1 MREQRLQRN
10 LKIVIA
16 VLGLMIF
23 AGLAA
28 VAFKIIST
36 AMRPA
41 GSGASSRMVAVPGV
55 PGTGATVA
63 FELPKGAK
71 IVSMSLSGDRLAI
84 QHEGPSGTGITVL
97 DADTGRRVLELK
109 PTEALPQN

>member
-41 GSGASSRMVAVPGV
+41 GSGVSSRTTTA
-55 PGTGATVA
+55 GTDATVS

-71 IVSMSLSGDRLAI
+71 IVSMSLSGNRLAI
-84 QHEGPSGTGITVL
+84 QHDGPSGPGITIL
-97 DADTGRRVLELK
+97 NAETGRRVLELK
-109 PTEALPQN
+109 PTETLPRN

>member
-23 AGLAA
+23 AGLAG
-28 VAFKIIST
+28 VAFKIITT

-41 GSGASSRMVAVPGV
+41 GSGVSSRTITATGLDAAVS
-55 PGTGATVA
+55 

-71 IVSMSLSGDRLAI
+71 IVSMSLSGNRLAI
-84 QHEGPSGTGITVL
+84 QHDGPSGAGITIL

-109 PTEALPQN
+109 PTEALPRN